1 MASPYLD
8 SLLEDFRAKMP
19 AAPKEGE
26 AATWLLVA
34 CIDGRYPH
42 VVNKWMSNRYPYD
55 LYDQINLAGASLAT
69 YVEATEKPEWRQTML
84 DNIEVA
90 MSLHPIRAVLILD
103 HRTCGA
109 FREFELLTKD
119 EENTP
124 KETEVHS
131 DVSNDIFQSA
141 LRLFRNR
148 ERAGYVAVY
157 LAPEVIDPWADDFPS
172 PPEQLHAGYA

>member
-8 SLLEDFRAKMP
+8 KLLEDFRAKMP

-42 VVNKWMSNRYPYD
+42 VVNKWMTRNYPHD

-69 YVEATEKPEWRQTML
+69 YVKATEKPEWRQTMM
-84 DNIEVA
+84 DNIGIA
-90 MSLHPIRAVLILD
+90 MNLHPIRAVLILD

-109 FREFELLTKD
+109 FREFDLLTQA

-124 KETEVHS
+124 KETEVHF
-131 DVSNDIFQSA
+131 DVSNEIFQSV
-141 LRLFRNR
+141 LRLFRDR
-148 ERAGYVAVY
+148 RRAGYVAVF

-172 PPEQLHAGYA
+172 PPEQLWEGNA